1 MQDVDAVTNSPT
13 GPLDGVRVLE
23 LGTLIAGPY
32 CGQLL
37 SDFGAEVIKVEDP
50 AHGDP
55 MRSWGHLVN
64 GVSLHWS
71 VIGRGKRSVT
81 CNLRTTEG
89 QELVRELVKVSDVL
103 LENFRPGTIEKWGL
117 GPETLREIN
126 PRLIVTR
133 VSGFGQDGPYSR
145 RAGFGSVGEA
155 MGGLRYMSGEPD
167 RQPSRVGIS
176 IGDSLAGTFAALGT
190 AFALFARERTGVG
203 QVVDS
208 AIYEA
213 VLALTESLLADWDVA
228 GVRRER
234 TGAVLPGVAPSNVYL
249 TSGGDSVLIAANR
262 DTIFARLTHVMEQPE
277 LATDPRFAT
286 HAARGQRAAELD
298 AIIGAWTSRHA
309 TEPLLDRLHDHGIP
323 ASLIY
328 TAQDMLID
336 PHFKAREAIVRILDE
351 RVGEIPMQNVAPRL
365 SGTPGAVRGGPPEL
379 GEDTAQVLTELLA
392 FSSAEQQK
400 LRSAGII

>member
-1 MQDVDAVTNSPT
+1 MTSPAS

-50 AHGDP
+50 TAGDP
-55 MRSWGHLVN
+55 MRSWGHLVD

-71 VIGRGKRSVT
+71 VIGRGKRSIT
-81 CNLRTTEG
+81 CNLRTPDG
-89 QELVRELVKVSDVL
+89 QELVRQLVAASDVL
-103 LENFRPGTIEKWGL
+103 LENFRPGTLEKWGL
-117 GPETLREIN
+117 GPDELLAIN

-133 VSGFGQDGPYSR
+133 VSGFGQDGPYAR

-213 VLALTESLLADWDVA
+213 VLALTESLLADWDIA

-249 TSGGDSVLIAANR
+249 TESGDSVLIAANR
-262 DTIFARLTHVMEQPE
+262 DTIFVRLAHVLGQPE
-277 LATDPRFAT
+277 LATDERFAT
-286 HAARGQRAAELD
+286 HAARGENAAELD
-298 AIIGAWTSRHA
+298 AIIGAWTSHQP
-309 TEPLLDRLHDHGIP
+309 TEPLLEALHDNGIP
-323 ASLIY
+323 AGLIY
-328 TAQDMLID
+328 TAQDMLTD
-336 PHFKAREAIVRILDE
+336 PHFKAREAIVRIMDE

-365 SGTPGAVRGGPPEL
+365 SGTPGRVRSGPPEL
-379 GEDTAQVLTELLA
+379 GEDTAHVLSELLGL
-392 FSSAEQQK
+392 SSVEQQR
-400 LRSAGII
+400 LRSAGVI